1 MYKNER
7 ERRVDVG
14 RRRPQQV
21 EMRMAES
28 QTACCFVV
36 LVLSGSPLSSP
47 PIYANERNTTWHWIS
62 GLCWAVE
69 YNKSFDIMKVSQV
82 GR

>member
-36 LVLSGSPLSSP
+36 LVVVGVTALLP
-47 PIYANERNTTWHWIS
+47 AN
-62 GLCWAVE
+62 LCKRTGIQHGIGYLDSAGQL
-69 YNKSFDIMKVSQV
+69 NITNHST
-82 GR
+82 